1 MMIIS
6 LLSDMV
12 PFSTSA
18 DAAEL
23 VASQEA
29 YDSEFPKVF
38 LFNCQHNGKLEKRGQ

>member
-38 LFNCQHNGKLEKRGQ
+38 LSNC